1 MTSIDSDI
9 ELVVDIVVW
18 KPLRLTTIAYNL
30 ILFYITYKC
39 GVRFEF
45 FLKIYIYIKIRH
57 VGSLGYEVD
66 ISKCVSLMS
75 KKILGLK
82 VEIT

>member
-45 FLKIYIYIKIRH
+45 FLKIYIYI
-57 VGSLGYEVD
+57 
-66 ISKCVSLMS
+66 
-75 KKILGLK
+75 
-82 VEIT
+82 